1 MQETQVQSLVQE
13 DPLEKGMATHSNI
26 LAWKIPSTEEP
37 SSLQST
43 GSQRAGHDQVTKHA
57 RVHAPGQNKLKKFKN
72 WSLLTGSSFYTIS
85 LIRFRSKF
93 TVMNKR
99 KIGSKEHLHLR
110 FKIWYLF
117 KTRLVGSVHPPYFPS
132 CLHIQISRI
141 SLLMLEIPLSRN
153 REMRGPRDLLQNSLS
168 HERQMSSR
176 SILTQ
181 WQSTTVRKP
190 RPCTYYDSYYRS
202 ILNLTLDTSRWG
214 VEGNRGQEEISWLT
228 QKGKNGV
235 VSLLE

>member
-13 DPLEKGMATHSNI
+13 DRLEKGMATHSNI

-57 RVHAPGQNKLKKFKN
+57 RMHAPGQNKLKKFKN

-93 TVMNKR
+93 TVMNKQ

-153 REMRGPRDLLQNSLS
+153 RNERAKGPTAKQPIPWKKDVKQK
-168 HERQMSSR
+168 H
-176 SILTQ
+176 
-181 WQSTTVRKP
+181 
-190 RPCTYYDSYYRS
+190 
-202 ILNLTLDTSRWG
+202 LDTVTVNHSAEAQTLHILW
-214 VEGNRGQEEISWLT
+214 Q
-228 QKGKNGV
+228 
-235 VSLLE
+235 LLEIHT